1 MLISGLSKRGTQQ
14 LYISIAITNIV
25 QVRWDL
31 PETTTIKK
39 TVGRISKNK
48 TKKTRTERQKSECKI
63 S

>member
-1 MLISGLSKRGTQQ
+1 MLISGLSKRGTRQ

-31 PETTTIKK
+31 PETTIKK
-39 TVGRISKNK
+39 TVGRSSKNK